1 MTSLPN
7 ASWGLAGLLAL
18 AAAQALPVAPWIGG
32 SSRGDAPAAI
42 ERVEREAWAMGTR
55 VRVLAEG
62 RERAA
67 AEGAS
72 EAALREIERVERVLS
87 SWDARSELG
96 RVNAATPGLEVPVS
110 EELGGLLTEAELW
123 AARTGRA
130 FDPAVGAL
138 VDAWDVRGEGRLPSD
153 GELAAAMA
161 ATGPHAVT
169 LTERGARRSSSSVWI
184 DSGGFGKGAALR
196 SVARAARGH
205 EVNRMLVDLGGQL
218 WTTVSPRAPWPI
230 DVAHP
235 RERDRPVARLEVHG
249 VSVATSGVSERPG
262 HLLDPRTGLA
272 APAWGSVTVV
282 SPDPF
287 EADVLS
293 TALYVMGPERGL
305 AWARA
310 EGVAALFL
318 ATEDA
323 GLRATWTEAIDAWLV
338 DVSSDAAAAGGNE
351 QHRR

>member
-1 MTSLPN
+1 
-7 ASWGLAGLLAL
+7 
-18 AAAQALPVAPWIGG
+18 
-32 SSRGDAPAAI
+32 
-42 ERVEREAWAMGTR
+42 
-55 VRVLAEG
+55 
-62 RERAA
+62 
-67 AEGAS
+67 
-72 EAALREIERVERVLS
+72 
-87 SWDARSELG
+87 
-96 RVNAATPGLEVPVS
+96 
-110 EELGGLLTEAELW
+110 
-123 AARTGRA
+123 
-130 FDPAVGAL
+130 
-138 VDAWDVRGEGRLPSD
+138 
-153 GELAAAMA
+153 
-161 ATGPHAVT
+161 
-169 LTERGARRSSSSVWI
+169 
-184 DSGGFGKGAALR
+184 
-196 SVARAARGH
+196 
-205 EVNRMLVDLGGQL
+205 
-218 WTTVSPRAPWPI
+218 
-230 DVAHP
+230 
-235 RERDRPVARLEVHG
+235 VARLEVHG